1 LEKAK
6 TKAKNVAS
14 SLNVK
19 LLGVYDFIEN
29 MYDEEPPAR
38 MFQPQAQMVKRVG
51 ASMPE
56 QSLGMDIQHS
66 KTIHVAVDIWY
77 RVSEF

>member
-1 LEKAK
+1 M
-6 TKAKNVAS
+6 
-14 SLNVK
+14 K

-38 MFQPQAQMVKRVG
+38 MFQPQAMMKRS
-51 ASMPE
+51 AAPAPE
-56 QSLGMDIQHS
+56 PSLGMDIQHN
-66 KTIHVAVDIWY
+66 KTIHVSVELWY